1 VSDNPVRV
9 NEVLTMFAQLDL
21 GKIAQ
26 PTVECP
32 LSICSDGIYGE
43 ASSCYQHVNPRDTR
57 LSRGGAG
64 VRQPATHTHELTY
77 EGSRGIAVRGIFPG
91 TQSVCPQFV
100 LPGQYWAPSRPAPLQ
115 VGEF

>member
-1 VSDNPVRV
+1 MTVQPNSRVRRLRLQTKSPGITVSDNPVRV

-43 ASSCYQHVNPRDTR
+43 ASS
-57 LSRGGAG
+57 
-64 VRQPATHTHELTY
+64 
-77 EGSRGIAVRGIFPG
+77 
-91 TQSVCPQFV
+91 
-100 LPGQYWAPSRPAPLQ
+100 W
-115 VGEF
+115 